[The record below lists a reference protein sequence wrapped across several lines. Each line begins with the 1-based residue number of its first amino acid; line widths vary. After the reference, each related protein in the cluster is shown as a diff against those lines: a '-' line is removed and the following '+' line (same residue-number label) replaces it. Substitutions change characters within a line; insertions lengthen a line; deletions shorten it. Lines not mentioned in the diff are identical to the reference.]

1 MVEVSNLEFAA
12 GGKTLCSRLSFSLS
26 RGNIMA
32 VLGPNGRGKTTL
44 LRTLLGAHR
53 ASAGRVCFAAHA
65 ACVPQHSATI
75 FSYDVLTMVTLG
87 RSRHLRWYQ
96 SPGEHDIDV
105 ARSCLE
111 IFQLAHLAKQP
122 FNALSGGEKQLV
134 TIAQA
139 IASDSPILILDEPAS
154 ALDLSNQNIVLSA
167 LRRLARER
175 NITIIFTTHH
185 PQHAQ
190 HIADYTLLL
199 FPQAENAFDRTQN
212 VCTDA
217 HLTRL
222 YGLPVRVASLPQD
235 NRRIDYAIPVFS

>member
-12 GGKTLCSRLSFSLS
+12 GGKTLCRRLSFSLP
-26 RGNIMA
+26 RGSIMA

-53 ASAGRVCFAAHA
+53 ASAGSVRFDAHA
-65 ACVPQHSATI
+65 AYVPQHNDTM
-75 FSYDVLTMVTLG
+75 FSYNVLTMVTLG

-96 SPGEHDIDV
+96 SPGRHDIDV
-105 ARSCLE
+105 AHSCLD
-111 IFQLAHLAKQP
+111 IFQLAHLAEKP
-122 FNALSGGEKQLV
+122 FNTLSGGEKQLV

-139 IASDSPILILDEPAS
+139 IASDSPVLILDEPAS
-154 ALDLSNQNIVLSA
+154 ALDLRNQNIVLSA
-167 LRRLARER
+167 LRRLAQER
-175 NITIIFTTHH
+175 SITIIFTTHH

-199 FPQAENAFDRTQN
+199 FQEAESAFDRTPG

-217 HLTRL
+217 YLTRL
-222 YGLPVRVASLPQD
+222 YGLPVRVASLVQD
-235 NRRIDYAIPVFS
+235 NRQIDCAIPVFS